1 MNIFKNTVVTLKYS
15 LFDADGKLI
24 EESKD
29 PIVYLHG
36 GYDNI
41 FQKVESALGSKEPGD
56 KISVTMEPE
65 DAFGE
70 YDETLIRIEE
80 TDKFPPTIKV
90 GDQFEGVADHGD
102 HEHALVYTI
111 TDIAD
116 GKVVADGNHP
126 LAGVR
131 LRFDCEV
138 VDVRP
143 ASKEEI
149 VHGHVHGEH
158 GHHH

>member
-15 LFDADGKLI
+15 LFDAEGKLI
-24 EESKD
+24 EESKE

-41 FQKVESALGSKEPGD
+41 FAKVESALGSKQPGD
-56 KISVTMEPE
+56 KVSVTMEPE

-70 YDETLIRIEE
+70 FDESLIRIEE
-80 TDKFPPTIKV
+80 TDKFPPSIKI
-90 GDQFEGVADHGD
+90 GDQFEGVADHDD
-102 HEHALVYTI
+102 HEHAMVYTI

-138 VDVRP
+138 TDVRP
-143 ASKEEI
+143 ATQEEI

>member
-15 LFDADGKLI
+15 LFDADDKLI
-24 EESKD
+24 EESKE

-41 FQKVESALGSKEPGD
+41 FPKVEAALGSKEPGD
-56 KISVTMEPE
+56 KVSVLMEPE

-70 YDETLIRIEE
+70 FDETLIRVEE
-80 TDKFPPTIKV
+80 AGKFPPTIKV

-102 HEHALVYTI
+102 HEHPMVYTI
-111 TDIAD
+111 TDIAE

-131 LRFDCEV
+131 LRFECEV
-138 VDVRP
+138 MDVRP
-143 ASKEEI
+143 ATKEEI

>member
-15 LFDADGKLI
+15 LFDADNKLI
-24 EESKD
+24 EESKE

-41 FQKVESALGSKEPGD
+41 FPKVEAALASKSPGE
-56 KISVTMEPE
+56 KVTVTMEPV

-70 YDETLIRIEE
+70 FDESLIRVEE
-80 TDKFPPTIKV
+80 TDKFPPSIKV
-90 GDQFEGVADHGD
+90 GDQFEGVTEHDDHQ
-102 HEHALVYTI
+102 HTTVYTI
-111 TDIAD
+111 TDIAE

-131 LRFDCEV
+131 LRFECEV
-138 VDVRP
+138 MDVRP
-143 ASKEEI
+143 ATKEEI
-149 VHGHVHGEH
+149 MHGHVHGEH

>member
-15 LFDADGKLI
+15 LFDGDNKLI
-24 EESKD
+24 EESKE

-41 FQKVESALGSKEPGD
+41 FPKVEEALGTKQPGD
-56 KISVTMEPE
+56 KVSITMEPE

-70 YDETLIRIEE
+70 FDEQLIRIED
-80 TDKFPPTIKV
+80 TSKFPPSIKV
-90 GDQFEGVADHGD
+90 GDQFEGVADGEED
-102 HEHALVYTI
+102 QHAIVYTI

-138 VDVRP
+138 MDVRP
-143 ASKEEI
+143 ATKEEQM
-149 VHGHVHGEH
+149 HGHVHGPH